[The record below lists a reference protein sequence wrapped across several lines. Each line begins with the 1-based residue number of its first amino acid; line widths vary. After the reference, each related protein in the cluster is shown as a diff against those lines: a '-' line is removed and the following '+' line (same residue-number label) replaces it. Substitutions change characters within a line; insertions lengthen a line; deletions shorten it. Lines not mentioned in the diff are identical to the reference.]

1 MASPL
6 DRMREVLGIGVEDIP
21 GATVGGD
28 IPIPEPLINRFIVQ
42 ALARSQAPV
51 SAVRIELLDG
61 DRFLAHA
68 TIRGLR
74 LIPEVTVAA
83 EVEHQPD
90 MPQSP
95 VLSLRWSLPH
105 LGPIAKIAA
114 PFVSGLKGLPPG
126 VRIDGERA
134 TVNVA
139 ELLASRGL
147 SDILPLL
154 ARVELRTRSGAAVVR
169 FELRT

>member
-1 MASPL
+1 
-6 DRMREVLGIGVEDIP
+6 MREVLGIGVEDLP
-21 GATVGGD
+21 GATVAGD
-28 IPIPEPLINRFIVQ
+28 IPIPQSLLNRFIAQ

-51 SAVRIELLDG
+51 STVRLELLDG
-61 DRFLAHA
+61 DRFLAHV

-83 EVEHQPD
+83 EVERQPD
-90 MPQSP
+90 LPQSP
-95 VLSLRWSLPH
+95 VLTLRWSLPH
-105 LGPIAKIAA
+105 LGAIARIAS

-126 VRIDGERA
+126 VRMEGERA

-147 SDILPLL
+147 ADIVPLL
-154 ARVELRTRSGAAVVR
+154 ARVEVHTRSGAALLR
-169 FELRT
+169 FEVRT